1 MFRPYSSS
9 TNETNTAKNSGVYVR
24 ELFESKLIVSP
35 HRLISLHEYSVG
47 NWYPFKEPLTG
58 KIGDPKSTVVVGALL
73 NSVSSSELTNYCF
86 KSEELKL
93 KSTANFIGEMETT
106 GQIKSNKVIIDNV
119 NEQNTEEFNYIFNN
133 PIHIGFRQISD
144 ENWTT
149 SPLYRLSMPSG
160 NHGQFSLPLTVTL
173 RRVSDA
179 FLEDDFLTSFVQEAK
194 KEEIEIFQI
203 ADKEG
208 RFAPADTLRLSFNT
222 LGKVDNYWLETG
234 LFI

>member
-1 MFRPYSSS
+1 
-9 TNETNTAKNSGVYVR
+9 
-24 ELFESKLIVSP
+24 
-35 HRLISLHEYSVG
+35 
-47 NWYPFKEPLTG
+47 
-58 KIGDPKSTVVVGALL
+58 
-73 NSVSSSELTNYCF
+73 
-86 KSEELKL
+86 
-93 KSTANFIGEMETT
+93 
-106 GQIKSNKVIIDNV
+106 
-119 NEQNTEEFNYIFNN
+119 
-133 PIHIGFRQISD
+133 
-144 ENWTT
+144 
-149 SPLYRLSMPSG
+149 MPSG